1 MLVNTERLKLFK
13 LDRVLNE
20 GEKVPQRLPSLTTSQ
35 SSLDPLSHSI
45 SVLGTLPK
53 HNQTDERIPTIVQ
66 VTKTPIT
73 PEEIASVKDAFGK
86 LETIGQNDIYHWV
99 LGWLGEKR
107 SPDVKIT
114 IVENATDV
122 HIRKFTRQPW
132 SMVRETPQLYVE
144 VVRPFIDAFP
154 TSRLQWV
161 YNILSH
167 ESEADRILYE
177 DRSPTEGFI
186 ILPDLKW
193 DGTTMSMF
201 YIQAIVHTRDIHSL
215 RDIRK
220 RHLPMLRN
228 IRRQS
233 IKVAQDKYGLPA
245 GQLRLFV
252 HYQPSYYHFHVHI
265 VTLELSGQANA
276 NVGMAHLFDDVIAM
290 LELEP
295 DGLSDG
301 QGTFARMTMTY
312 NIGKQHGLHDA
323 LVERQEG
330 LIE

>member
-1 MLVNTERLKLFK
+1 MAIDLRRLENFK

-20 GEKVPQRLPSLTTSQ
+20 
-35 SSLDPLSHSI
+35 DPLSHSI
-45 SVLGTLPK
+45 SVLGTLPERDQGDK
-53 HNQTDERIPTIVQ
+53 RIPTILQ

-73 PEEIASVKDAFGK
+73 AEEITSIQGVFGK

-99 LGWLGEKR
+99 LGWLGERR

-114 IVENATDV
+114 IVENATEV
-122 HIRKFTRQPW
+122 HIRKFTKQSW
-132 SMVRETPQLYVE
+132 TMVRESPQLYAE
-144 VVRPFIDAFP
+144 VVKPYINAFP
-154 TSRLQWV
+154 ASRLQWV

-167 ESEADRILYE
+167 EAEEDRILFE
-177 DRSPTEGFI
+177 DPSPTEGFI

-228 IRRQS
+228 IRKQS
-233 IKVAQDKYGLPA
+233 VRVAQDKYGLSA

-252 HYQPSYYHFHVHI
+252 HYQPSYYHFHVHV

-276 NVGMAHLFDDVIAM
+276 NVGMAHLLDDVIAM

-295 DGLSDG
+295 DGLSDE

-323 LVERQEG
+323 LVERQIS